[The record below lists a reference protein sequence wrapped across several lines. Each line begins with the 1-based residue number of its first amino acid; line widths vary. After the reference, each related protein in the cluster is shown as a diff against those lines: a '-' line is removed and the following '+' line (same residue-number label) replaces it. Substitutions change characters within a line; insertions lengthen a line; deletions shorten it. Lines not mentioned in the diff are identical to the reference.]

1 MRYLLTVLILAGM
14 AVPTVAAEPVDAVR
28 PFYEHIGLEYDD
40 DSLDL
45 FVDPARAVLE
55 GDRRMAEEGD
65 ICLDF
70 LLAIDGQDHDEG
82 IAASLELIQTVDG
95 DQAEVVAS
103 FSNFGY
109 RSHVDWRLVNRDGW
123 KIADIGSRANG
134 WLSELSCD

>member
-1 MRYLLTVLILAGM
+1 MRRILALLMLAGSTLP
-14 AVPTVAAEPVDAVR
+14 ALADEPIDAVR
-28 PFYEHIGLEYDD
+28 PFYENIGLEYED

-45 FVDPARAVLE
+45 FVDPARSVLE
-55 GDRRMAEEGD
+55 ADRRMAEEGD
-65 ICLDF
+65 LCLGF
-70 LLAIDGQDHDEG
+70 LLAVDGQDHDEG
-82 IAASLELIQTVDG
+82 IAESLELTQTVDG